1 MTPHPARLREL
12 PLGAIRA
19 QGWLA
24 DQLRL
29 QADGQTGQLEEIWA
43 DVGPDSGWLGG
54 GGEAWERGPYYLDGL
69 VPLAYVLHDEGL
81 QAKAQKWVEAI
92 LASQGDNGMF
102 GPTTNADWWS
112 RMVVL
117 KVMTQY
123 ADATEDERVP
133 PFLRRYFEHQRDHLP
148 ARPLEGWGRARG
160 ADNVISI
167 MWLYDKIQE
176 PWLLDLAQLV
186 LTQTDDWASFLI
198 DQLPPGR
205 TPTFQHLSHCVNV
218 AMGLK
223 LPAAQYL
230 LDGNQKHL
238 DTTHEM
244 EANLDRLHGQVHGTF
259 SGDEWLAGRQATQ
272 GVETCQVV
280 ELMYTLEQQS
290 RIFGDPSF
298 GDRLEEVGYNL
309 LPASNDPQMLAHQYH
324 QQANQ
329 VLVSFDSREW
339 SFSGPD
345 ANIFGL
351 EPHFGCCTANLHQG
365 WPKLVRSLWMHS
377 GSDSLTSVAYGPCQV
392 DTELAGTAV
401 RLDVRTSY
409 PFEDTVVIAV
419 AVDTPTPFELR
430 LRKPAWCAA
439 PRVEIDGENQQIT
452 IDDEGYIAI
461 RRTWTH
467 GDAVTLTL
475 PMQIRTIQRDNDA
488 VGFRLGPLV
497 LVHGVE
503 EIWRPV
509 PDHAGLAE
517 WEITPRKPW
526 NLGAWLEDPDGAA
539 SWPVERRKVAAVP
552 FRIEDAPLIVRGQGA
567 LIREWQLHQA
577 SAGPVP
583 RSTVTT
589 DMPIL
594 PMPLVPY
601 GSARLRVAEMPTVH
615 ASYDLQAR
623 DGSSPV

>member
-1 MTPHPARLREL
+1 MTAHASRLCEL
-12 PLGAIRA
+12 PLGAIRP

-43 DVGPDSGWLGG
+43 DVGPESGWLGG
-54 GGEAWERGPYYLDGL
+54 YGEAWERGPYYLDGL

-81 QAKAQKWVEAI
+81 QAKAQKWVESI
-92 LASQGDNGMF
+92 LVSQRDDGMF
-102 GPTTNADWWS
+102 GPTANSDWWP

-123 ADATEDERVP
+123 ADATDDQRVL
-133 PFLRRYFEHQRDHLP
+133 PFLRGYFEHQRDHLP

-160 ADNVISI
+160 ADNAISI
-167 MWLYDKIQE
+167 MWFYDKTQE
-176 PWLLDLAQLV
+176 PWLLDLAKLV
-186 LTQTDDWASFLI
+186 LNQTDDWASFLI
-198 DQLPPGR
+198 DQLLPGR
-205 TPTFQHLSHCVNV
+205 TPAFRHLTHCVNV

-223 LPAAQYL
+223 MPAAQYL
-230 LDGNQKHL
+230 IDKSQKL
-238 DTTHEM
+238 LTTTHEM

-259 SGDEWLAGRQATQ
+259 SGDEWLAGRLATQ

-309 LPASNDPQMLAHQYH
+309 LAASNDPQMLAHQYH

-329 VLVSFDSREW
+329 VLVSFDRREW

-345 ANIFGL
+345 ANTFGL

-365 WPKLVRSLWMHS
+365 WPKLVRSLWMRS
-377 GSDSLTSVAYGPCQV
+377 GTDSLTAVAYGPCRI
-392 DTELAGTAV
+392 DTELAGTGV
-401 RLDVRTSY
+401 RLDVDTAY
-409 PFEDTVVIAV
+409 PFDDTLSITVTA
-419 AVDTPTPFELR
+419 DTPTPFELR
-430 LRKPAWCAA
+430 LRKPAWCID
-439 PRVEIDGENQQIT
+439 PRVEINGENQTIT
-452 IDDEGYIAI
+452 IDDDGYIAL
-461 RRTWTH
+461 RRAWSR
-467 GDAVTLTL
+467 GDVVTLTL
-475 PMQIRTIQRDNDA
+475 PMQIRTVPRDDGA

-526 NLGAWLEDPDGAA
+526 NLGVWLEDPAGVA
-539 SWPVERRKVAAVP
+539 SWPIERRNVSAVP
-552 FRIEDAPLIVRGQGA
+552 FRREDAPLIVHGQGA
-567 LIREWQLHQA
+567 MIREWDLHQA

-583 RSTVTT
+583 PSTVTT

-594 PMPLVPY
+594 PMQLVPY
-601 GSARLRVAEMPTVH
+601 GSARLRIAEMPAVH
-615 ASYDLQAR
+615 ASYD
-623 DGSSPV
+623 V